1 MSAAPET
8 AYKRITVSPIAGS
21 LGAEIGGVDCTK
33 PLDEEVF
40 AEVHRAWL
48 ENIVIYFR
56 DQDMD
61 PDKQIAFAKQWGDIH
76 LHAFNGPVDEDHPE
90 ITEISKTPEK
100 PRVSGNAWHTDQHYR
115 EVPAKMTMLFCYEC
129 PDYGGDTQFANLY
142 HAYEGL
148 SDGMKRDIATL
159 RGIAN
164 GDSKKHQTGLTRA
177 QREAAG
183 LGTIKQMEPLKVSTI
198 ASQPLVRTHPETKRK
213 ALYIGKHMECIDG
226 WTEEESAPLL
236 QFLLGHAT
244 RPDYVGRVHW
254 KPGTL
259 TMWDNRCA
267 LHYATDDYP
276 GQYRR
281 LHKIMVQ
288 GDKPF

>member
-1 MSAAPET
+1 MSAASET
-8 AYKRITVSPIAGS
+8 PYKCITVSPVAGS

-33 PLDEEVF
+33 SMDEEVF

-56 DQDMD
+56 DQDMS
-61 PDKQIAFAKQWGDIH
+61 PEKQIAFAKQWGDLH
-76 LHAFNGPVDEDHPE
+76 LHAFNRPVDGYPE
-90 ITEISKTPEK
+90 ITQIRKTPDM

-115 EVPAKMTMLFCYEC
+115 DKPAKMTILFCYEC
-129 PDYGGDTQFANLY
+129 PEYGGDTQFANLY
-142 HAYEGL
+142 DAYDGL

-159 RGIAN
+159 FGVAN
-164 GDSKKHQTGLTRA
+164 GDSRKHQSGYTRA
-177 QREAAG
+177 EREAAG
-183 LGTIKQMEPLKVSTI
+183 FGTIKQMKPLEVNTI
-198 ASQPLVRTHPETKRK
+198 ASHPLVRTHPETKRK

-226 WTEEESAPLL
+226 WTEAESSPLL
-236 QFLLGHAT
+236 QFLLRHAT
-244 RPDYVGRVHW
+244 KPDYVGRIRW

-259 TMWDNRCA
+259 TIWDNRCA

-276 GQYRR
+276 GHYRR